1 MNIIMQSRKTL
12 LFHENEPWAKKEGE
26 EEFDV
31 PMGCYDGAEVYE
43 IVGCFMLNELSSFIK
58 KDLAGLYRDDGLG
71 ILKNL
76 SGPDIE
82 RKRKEII
89 KVFKNCGLNITIK
102 TNLTSVDFLDV
113 RFNLK
118 DNTYEPYRKPS
129 SDTVYINKQSNHPPN
144 IIRDI
149 PKAISKRLSDISCNK
164 SMFDK
169 TVHVYEKALKNSGFN
184 EKISYIEK
192 D

>member
-1 MNIIMQSRKTL
+1 
-12 LFHENEPWAKKEGE
+12 
-26 EEFDV
+26 
-31 PMGCYDGAEVYE
+31 
-43 IVGCFMLNELSSFIK
+43 MLNELSSVIK

-118 DNTYEPYRKPS
+118 DNTYEPYRKPN
-129 SDTVYINKQSNHPPN
+129 SDPIYINKQSNHPPN

-169 TVHVYEKALKNSGFN
+169 TVHVYEKALKIVVSMKRYHILRKMNHLN
-184 EKISYIEK
+184 NIEIIK
-192 D
+192 RRENATLFGLTLPIL